1 MSTKKSMIKKLL
13 YIIIPIILIAIIVLK
28 LKSNKEITKEKVYT
42 YDKSQP
48 ILVEVDTVQTGVYND
63 VITYSGTFEPNKEV
77 KISAEGQGKVNSI
90 FVELGTFVK
99 KGEPLIQLDNS
110 LLKLQLQNVEVQI
123 EGLEA
128 DVKRYSILIQS
139 GAIQGIQ
146 LEKSELGLKTAK
158 VQKATL
164 LEQISKT
171 NIKAPFDGV
180 VTGTFCEIGSF
191 AGPGV
196 PLMLLTDIQH
206 LKFTISVPE
215 TDLQIFN
222 TNNAYKVSTNIYQD
236 DATEGNII
244 LIGSKANAANNYPI
258 QFFVKNTPDLRIKSG
273 MLGQVEVNNSQNSV
287 ITIQANAIT
296 GTADKPM
303 VYVIKNGKAILTSI
317 SISKRLKSK
326 AIISEGINNGD
337 VIVTSGFINLFDG
350 ANITTK

>member
-1 MSTKKSMIKKLL
+1 MSTKYSTIKKLL
-13 YIIIPIILIAIIVLK
+13 YIIIPLILIAIVVLK

-63 VITYSGTFEPNKEV
+63 AITYSGTFEPNKET
-77 KISAEGQGKVNSI
+77 KLSAEGQGKVNLI

-128 DVKRYSILIQS
+128 DVKRYSILTES
-139 GAIQGIQ
+139 DAIQGIQ
-146 LEKSELGLKTAK
+146 LEKVELGLKTAK
-158 VQKATL
+158 VQKATI

-191 AGPGV
+191 AGPGA

-206 LKFTISVPE
+206 VKFTISVSE
-215 TDLQIFN
+215 SDLQMFT
-222 TNNAYKVSTNIYQD
+222 TNNTYKVSTNIYQD
-236 DATEGNII
+236 DATEGKII
-244 LIGSKANAANNYPI
+244 LIGSKANAGNNYPI
-258 QFFVKNTPDLRIKSG
+258 QFLVKNTPDLRIKSG
-273 MLGQVEVNNSQNSV
+273 MMGQVEVDNSQNST
-287 ITIQANAIT
+287 IAIQANAIT

-303 VYVIKNGKAILTSI
+303 VYVIKNGKAILTNV
-317 SISKRLKSK
+317 SISKRLKNN
-326 AIISEGINNGD
+326 AIISDGINNGD
-337 VIVTSGFINLFDG
+337 VIVTSGFINLYDG